1 MPEQYPF
8 VLANTRIGAL
18 LDSISTAARPPKF
31 SQEFLRT
38 LGFTSSADRAFV
50 PLFRSLGLINDSGV
64 PTEAYDRLR
73 DRRVRAQ
80 VLADRI
86 RDLYA
91 DLFAINTDMHKA
103 PDEELRGAIS
113 RVTGKDAATIQRYAS
128 TFKALAG
135 HADFSTPSALVASP
149 SGPEEAK
156 PAHDDTL
163 AFEKHRRGRH
173 TSVEPEFHYNIQI
186 HLPATTDVSVY
197 NAIFRALK
205 DNLDI

>member
-1 MPEQYPF
+1 MVASSKAIARARIMPEQYPF

-91 DLFAINTDMHKA
+91 DLFAIRADSGLIDARLAHLEALESAPRPLGRLNLIRSFGYDLGNCTFSRSHDMYWRLD
-103 PDEELRGAIS
+103 P
-113 RVTGKDAATIQRYAS
+113 
-128 TFKALAG
+128 
-135 HADFSTPSALVASP
+135 
-149 SGPEEAK
+149 
-156 PAHDDTL
+156 
-163 AFEKHRRGRH
+163 RRR
-173 TSVEPEFHYNIQI
+173 
-186 HLPATTDVSVY
+186 
-197 NAIFRALK
+197 
-205 DNLDI
+205 